1 MHCFRYI
8 VFGIMLAS
16 TLLVTSCTTRSALR
30 LEKLSECTLNNDFVP
45 AAESIKKNPKLYGK
59 TNEFLFNMDIG
70 TLYHYA
76 GYSDSSNA
84 YLLKASAILDELY
97 ARSITNEAAAVMV
110 NDNIRPYRSK
120 PYEIVMMHQFLS
132 SNYLANGNIEGA
144 LVEARQVQLHFD
156 EWNRKNGKKEEKY
169 QSDGMFNYL
178 SSIVYDAAD
187 ETSDAMI
194 SLYDAVKAFQ
204 AGPVLLPGEIRD
216 RAYYMFQMNDRAEDI
231 KLLNLSASVSKSDIP
246 GLENN
251 ASEIIFIGYA
261 GRGPVLSEQSW
272 WGTWVKDG
280 LLVVQHTNEKGE
292 TETMSLAAPS
302 LPAGELKK
310 AAKGEKTASGTT
322 LHIKFALPAVK
333 TVPSQTDRFSI
344 SCSGYSKPVT
354 SIIIN
359 DLDKQAQKQL
369 DDTKNTTLLR
379 TVVRVVLRTI
389 AAEKAKEKMQTGS
402 TAANLLL
409 NIGTDILADQLEK
422 ADTRSCFLLPKTVQ
436 IARIAVAPGTYTVD
450 VAALGKTGV
459 TLSNKT
465 FSNVTVG
472 NHEKKFVFYSSF
484 K

>member
-1 MHCFRYI
+1 M
-8 VFGIMLAS
+8 AA
-16 TLLVTSCTTRSALR
+16 TLLATSCTTRSALR
-30 LEKLSECTLNNDFVP
+30 LEKLSESTLNNDFVP
-45 AAESIKKNPKLYGK
+45 AAETIKKNPKLYGK

-76 GYSDSSNA
+76 GQHDSSTA
-84 YLLKASAILDELY
+84 YLLKATAVLDELY
-97 ARSITNEAAAVMV
+97 ARSITNEAAAIMV
-110 NDNIRPYRSK
+110 NDNVRPYRSK

-132 SNYLANGNIEGA
+132 SNYLANGNIESA
-144 LVEARQVQLHFD
+144 RVEGRQVQLRFD
-156 EWNRKNGKKEEKY
+156 EWNRKNNKKEEKY

-178 SSIVYDAAD
+178 SSVVYDAAD

-204 AGPVLLPGEIRD
+204 AGPVQLPTEIND
-216 RAYYMFQMNDRAEDI
+216 RAYYQFLMNDRADDN
-231 KLLNLSASVSKSDIP
+231 KLLNLSPTVSKDALP

-251 ASEIIFIGYA
+251 NSEIIFIGYA

-280 LLVVQHTNEKGE
+280 LLVIQHTNEKGE

-302 LPAGELKK
+302 LPASELNK

-322 LHIKFALPAVK
+322 FHIKFALPVVK
-333 TVPSQTDRFSI
+333 IVPSQTDRFTV
-344 SCSGYSKPVT
+344 SCSGNDKPVT
-354 SIIIN
+354 SIVIN

-379 TVVRVVLRTI
+379 TVIRVVLRTI
-389 AAEKAKEKMQTGS
+389 AAEKAKEKMQTES
-402 TAANLLL
+402 AAANLLL

-436 IARIAVAPGTYTVD
+436 IARIPVLPGTYSVD
-450 VAALGKTGV
+450 VAAMGKDGV

-465 FSNVTVG
+465 FSEITVG
-472 NHEKKFVFYSSF
+472 AHEKKFVFYSSF